1 VVVLDGVLVVVVVDL
16 DVLVVLELVLVDEL
30 VVVAAAGQL
39 FAVNEEIMLAS
50 WLRSDWSVPLTDE
63 GRFATEVLN
72 ACAAFAAAP
81 HWRVAIAAEI
91 ASSWLFKLLACSPE
105 SRLPLPPHATT
116 SKLVSPSPPA
126 RSARGA

>member
-1 VVVLDGVLVVVVVDL
+1 MIVAELVVVVGVVLVVVVLVGVLVVVLLVVVLDGVLVVVVVDF
-16 DVLVVLELVLVDEL
+16 DVLVVLELALVDEL
-30 VVVAAAGQL
+30 VVVAAAGQF

-81 HWRVAIAAEI
+81 HWRAAIAAEI
-91 ASSWLFKLLACSPE
+91 APSWLFKLLA
-105 SRLPLPPHATT
+105 
-116 SKLVSPSPPA
+116 
-126 RSARGA
+126 

>member
-1 VVVLDGVLVVVVVDL
+1 MVAELVVVVGVVLVVVVLVGVLVVVLLVVVLDGVLVVAVVEL
-16 DVLVVLELVLVDEL
+16 DVLVVLELAPLVDEL
-30 VVVAAAGQL
+30 VVVAAAGQF

-81 HWRVAIAAEI
+81 HWRAAIAAEI
-91 ASSWLFKLLACSPE
+91 ALSWLFKLLA
-105 SRLPLPPHATT
+105 
-116 SKLVSPSPPA
+116 
-126 RSARGA
+126 